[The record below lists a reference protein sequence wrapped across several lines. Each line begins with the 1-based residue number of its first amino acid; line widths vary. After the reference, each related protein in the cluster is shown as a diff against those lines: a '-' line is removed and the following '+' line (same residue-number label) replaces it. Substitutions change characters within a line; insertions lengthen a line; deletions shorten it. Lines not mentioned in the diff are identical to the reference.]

1 MNSVREGME
10 MVLANAVEGDTYLN
24 INEEEALDWM
34 KFKESHFKEDEDELD
49 EINEQVYNCLKDFTE
64 GESFDMVL
72 SAGEGQGLEAWR
84 KLNRRWDPIATGY
97 SE

>member
-10 MVLANAVEGDTYLN
+10 RVLANAVEGDTYLN

-34 KFKESHFKEDEDELD
+34 KFKESYFKDDEAELD

-72 SAGEGQGLEAWR
+72 SRRRTRPGSMAKTQQALGLDCDR
-84 KLNRRWDPIATGY
+84 VQ
-97 SE
+97 